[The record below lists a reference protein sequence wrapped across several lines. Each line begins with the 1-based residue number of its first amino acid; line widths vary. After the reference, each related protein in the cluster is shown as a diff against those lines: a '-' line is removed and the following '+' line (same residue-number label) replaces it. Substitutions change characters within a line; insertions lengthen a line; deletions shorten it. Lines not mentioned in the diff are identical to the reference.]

1 MQKKISSIENRKD
14 SYKTSSN
21 LLKSFKY
28 AFSGISYVFKT
39 SRNFIAFLKARGFI
53 MLKTAEN
60 AVQQDSFAQRNDA
73 APCKSINFIELI
85 DTKSYITL
93 PSCLLDML
101 FSMSISEIGKIYY
114 MLADCLIAVQFYKTK
129 NWSVQKAGVEWS
141 DYLKQK
147 KDYLY
152 TVQAELEKEGLF
164 DIKRG
169 FSNNKN
175 IINTITTTL
184 PETLF
189 KQLIQDES
197 SNHQHAIVKDKKINS
212 DKRRSQL
219 NKNKLFIKLNL
230 KLFLTLLADETLSTF
245 EKLLWVYAYQRS
257 YIAYQDNLGE
267 GTRRFLA
274 TYKELQQTFGNMPS
288 KSKVSRAIKKL
299 IACGYLNAQQIYMRC
314 EQQDFNRRDKSVWEF
329 EALFPQAKMDVVLIQ
344 PNRAYVQ
351 EDITLSFASSRSDS
365 CTPTVECAPERDV
378 VAYRSHAVAQRSHS
392 VAPTPALNN
401 KHNIKPFNNKNFNP
415 QPVEKSLEE
424 ETILEQAV
432 PEKVILKTTD
442 PKQSASIIN
451 GYLNKID
458 KYQQLGFTEFEAKKQ
473 AVKSLSMDEKI
484 LLFEKAKQ
492 VHVDFLSFAAGDK
505 QQQLAWI
512 KKRPHG
518 EQVLL
523 QELLQPPEQK
533 VLFAG
538 FDNPEPVHA
547 IQKTDDAQYPAQ
559 PPPKGYLSGPSWEK
573 INAWVDTMD
582 AKGERRG
589 YAGGISVGLLKT
601 EIAFFVQN
609 FKPKHPMPDPTNFAI
624 YLACKKVREGLWEA
638 PYGLAHHREQQNYLE
653 KVARGEVRQ
662 E

>member
-1 MQKKISSIENRKD
+1 
-14 SYKTSSN
+14 
-21 LLKSFKY
+21 
-28 AFSGISYVFKT
+28 
-39 SRNFIAFLKARGFI
+39 

-60 AVQQDSFAQRNDA
+60 AVLQDSFAQRNDTL
-73 APCKSINFIELI
+73 PCKSIDFIELI
-85 DTKSYITL
+85 DTKSYIAL
-93 PSCLLDML
+93 PSCLLDAL
-101 FSMSISEIGKIYY
+101 FSMSISEIGKLYY
-114 MLADCLIAVQFYKTK
+114 MLADCLTAVQFSKTK
-129 NWSVQKAGVEWS
+129 SWSVQKAGVEWS

-164 DIKRG
+164 EIKRG

-175 IINTITTTL
+175 IINTISTTL

-189 KQLIQDES
+189 KQLMQDKA
-197 SNHQHAIVKDKKINS
+197 SNHLHAIVNDKKINS
-212 DKRRSQL
+212 DERRSQL

-245 EKLLWVYAYQRS
+245 EKLLWAYAYQRS

-299 IACGYLNAQQIYMRC
+299 ITCGYLSAQQIYMRC

-329 EALFPQAKMDVVLIQ
+329 EALFPQAKMDVVLNQ

-365 CTPTVECAPERDV
+365 STPTAEYAQERDD

-401 KHNIKPFNNKNFNP
+401 KHNIKPFNNINFNL

-424 ETILEQAV
+424 EMISEQVV
-432 PEKVILKTTD
+432 PENVILKTTD

-451 GYLNKID
+451 GYLDKID
-458 KYQQLGFTEFEAKKQ
+458 KYQQSGFTVFEAKKQ
-473 AVKSLSMDEKI
+473 AVKSLSPDDKL

-492 VHVDFLSFAAGDK
+492 VHAEFLSITPDDK

-523 QELLQPPEQK
+523 QELLQLPEQK

-547 IQKTDDAQYPAQ
+547 IQKTDDAQYQAQ
-559 PPPKGYLSGPSWEK
+559 SPPKGDLSGASWEK

-609 FKPKHPMPDPTNFAI
+609 FKPKHAMPDPTNFAI

-638 PYGLAHHREQQNYLE
+638 PYGLAYYREQQNHLE